1 LSEDVSGVVQA
12 ADEDRTVISVLICDD
27 HCLLTDTLTTVIE
40 NDASLR
46 MLTPPVHSSEEAV
59 DLVRDRRPDV
69 VLMDIEFRGSMSGI
83 EATRQIKA
91 LSPSTKVVIMTAHRE
106 IGCWWKRWRPA
117 LPDSFGRRKALTRS

>member
-1 LSEDVSGVVQA
+1 MLALVRGRHLPQRPDGFSNPAPRFARLPAVRFAIGLSEDVSGVVQA

-27 HCLLTDTLTTVIE
+27 HRLLTDTLTTVIE

-69 VLMDIEFRGSMSGI
+69 V
-83 EATRQIKA
+83 
-91 LSPSTKVVIMTAHRE
+91 
-106 IGCWWKRWRPA
+106 
-117 LPDSFGRRKALTRS
+117 